1 MLNTVQIYMEAA
13 IALALMATI
22 GIITGFI
29 AAAATGDRAISVGA
43 CLVMLTVSGTVL
55 AARLWRMTRA
65 PLLPQ
70 EPSSS
75 TSNP

>member
-43 CLVMLTVSGTVL
+43 CLVMLTVSGQYS
-55 AARLWRMTRA
+55 
-65 PLLPQ
+65 LPG
-70 EPSSS
+70 SGA
-75 TSNP
+75 